1 MCLPWLEDWQA
12 FHFLVTFLKIKLG
25 WVSASIYLKIFSCCI
40 LSFLLQT
47 PIRSMF
53 DIRLLYIFPAVIWA
67 LFIFLVF
74 FSASVSVCIVSLLD
88 FKLINLSIKIYYG
101 LYWLLMLP
109 KKFKTRDFFYLTF
122 MILYMYLLS
131 IMVRI
136 PVNYLLYSTI
146 YTLVLSA
153 TVPIGCSL
161 SKV

>member
-88 FKLINLSIKIYYG
+88 FKLI
-101 LYWLLMLP
+101 
-109 KKFKTRDFFYLTF
+109 TF
-122 MILYMYLLS
+122 PLKY
-131 IMVRI
+131 IMVYIDSWCFQKNLRLEIFFTWLSWSSICISFLLWWKSLLIIYFI
-136 PVNYLLYSTI
+136 PQYI
-146 YTLVLSA
+146 H
-153 TVPIGCSL
+153 
-161 SKV
+161 